1 MKNKII
7 LILIST
13 LFCQTPDYYGIRYA
27 ENSLNIDALD
37 PVFGRKTTK
46 QVRLGELFN
55 ARLWRWGPKLEKE
68 PDLVIS
74 LPKPS
79 GMGMD
84 INAVY
89 AELKPNLKWPDGTA
103 LTVDDII
110 FTLDLYRNGDS
121 PFEKS
126 IAQEIKCESID
137 GSITKFKLV
146 QSSNL
151 VKTNFFSDVLL
162 SIPSIQILPKHLF
175 AFPEI
180 IKNSSYSKKPT
191 GAGPFFIDEISIDG
205 NKKEISLL
213 RNEYHHFKKPIQM
226 LSEVSV
232 VTEPLGSKIIQG
244 LQYDDESSYKDGAK
258 YGYDLMVVPI
268 ASRAANSVLNLIPHL
283 ESETY
288 VDNSWIGLGFNV
300 EKGILQS
307 VIFRR
312 LMDKMLDN
320 QAIIDHNYDIGEAR
334 TITGP
339 FIQDFG
345 IYKEELKDRVASNSE
360 ITAELIKDLN
370 CEKKSDG
377 FLYCLNT
384 QTGES
389 EQVSLRLIYK
399 DNIASHGS
407 SEDYALKEMI
417 KRFEEF
423 GITIISNKLDT
434 KVYYEK
440 LKDKKYWDLL
450 YVQYYFDWRNI
461 INPLFIENSPYN
473 VTGYHN
479 EVLNGFMNDYINASP
494 GPLRIQAGENIHQ
507 QCYDNVPY
515 LFLWHVEPRSWKR
528 KIIRNMS
535 ITPSYYFTTIHDWE
549 ISPRD

>member
-1 MKNKII
+1 
-7 LILIST
+7 
-13 LFCQTPDYYGIRYA
+13 
-27 ENSLNIDALD
+27 
-37 PVFGRKTTK
+37 
-46 QVRLGELFN
+46 
-55 ARLWRWGPKLEKE
+55 
-68 PDLVIS
+68 
-74 LPKPS
+74 
-79 GMGMD
+79 
-84 INAVY
+84 
-89 AELKPNLKWPDGTA
+89 
-103 LTVDDII
+103 
-110 FTLDLYRNGDS
+110 
-121 PFEKS
+121 
-126 IAQEIKCESID
+126 
-137 GSITKFKLV
+137 
-146 QSSNL
+146 
-151 VKTNFFSDVLL
+151 
-162 SIPSIQILPKHLF
+162 
-175 AFPEI
+175 
-180 IKNSSYSKKPT
+180 
-191 GAGPFFIDEISIDG
+191 
-205 NKKEISLL
+205 
-213 RNEYHHFKKPIQM
+213 M